1 MKDVDTIYPAWDK
14 AYEKGQITYKI
25 NEALELI
32 RTLKENVNKSKM
44 QATEIEKIAELV
56 CEKMGTPE
64 FLKNSLFCKTVKSM
78 MLE

>member
-1 MKDVDTIYPAWDK
+1 M
-14 AYEKGQITYKI
+14 
-25 NEALELI
+25 I
-32 RTLKENVNKSKM
+32 RTLKEKVNKSRM